1 MHMEKQHVYYINF
14 IIFGLTRQRT
24 KPVRFSYSNRASQK
38 LFKQGV
44 SFFGCFNCDLIQMN
58 FKVTC
63 SLICLSRKC
72 SNISAYLLSRQCS
85 STVRMQLVCLSGTKQ
100 TWLSHQKVTC
110 PRYHRK

>member
-1 MHMEKQHVYYINF
+1 MEKQHVYYINF

-24 KPVRFSYSNRASQK
+24 KPVRFPYSNRANQK

-63 SLICLSRKC
+63 SHLTFKNNHLHIVFGQNLNK
-72 SNISAYLLSRQCS
+72 IY
-85 STVRMQLVCLSGTKQ
+85 
-100 TWLSHQKVTC
+100 
-110 PRYHRK
+110 